1 MRALP
6 TRHNEPMTSGA
17 SPLELVDRLIRA
29 IEAGDLAAVRSVY
42 APDVIVWAGFDDRE
56 RDVDSSLGVLEW
68 LFSVSTERRYEIVR
82 RIEIEGGVLQQHVLR
97 AATRADK
104 TFSMPACLVIR
115 VDRGLITRVDEYLDP
130 APVAAAVT

>member
-1 MRALP
+1 VRALP

-17 SPLELVDRLIRA
+17 SPLELVDRLIRG

-68 LFSVSTERRYEIVR
+68 LLSVSTERRYEIVR
-82 RIEIEGGVLQQHVLR
+82 RIEIEGGVLQQHVLH
-97 AATRADK
+97 ATTRAGK

-115 VDRGLITRVDEYLDP
+115 VERGLITRVDEYLDP

>member
-6 TRHNEPMTSGA
+6 THHNEAMASGA

-68 LFSVSTERRYEIVR
+68 LLGVTTSRTYEIVR
-82 RIEIEGGVLQQHVLR
+82 RIEIDGGVLQQHVLH
-97 AATRADK
+97 ATARTGK

-130 APVAAAVT
+130 APVTAAVT